1 MKYILR
7 QSEGSDVNRK
17 ETGNVLETLEK
28 NNKDSTSSFVVLLTV
43 L

>member
-17 ETGNVLETLEK
+17 ETGNVLEALEK
-28 NNKDSTSSFVVLLTV
+28 NKIPQVPLWSS
-43 L
+43 